1 MHYTALQFWSAKF
14 SQIFVVSSDINCSPT
29 IAARV
34 INLLALHSSG
44 SPKQSF
50 PMFFSSLPQ
59 SDGKSSSLPSALSE
73 LIVLGPK
80 KTLLTPLVKGL
91 ETEIVLVCQTS
102 DLGGEIFQLSVRV
115 IQVKLLGETETHQR
129 VSVICYS

>member
-1 MHYTALQFWSAKF
+1 
-14 SQIFVVSSDINCSPT
+14 
-29 IAARV
+29 
-34 INLLALHSSG
+34 
-44 SPKQSF
+44 
-50 PMFFSSLPQ
+50 MFFSSRPQ